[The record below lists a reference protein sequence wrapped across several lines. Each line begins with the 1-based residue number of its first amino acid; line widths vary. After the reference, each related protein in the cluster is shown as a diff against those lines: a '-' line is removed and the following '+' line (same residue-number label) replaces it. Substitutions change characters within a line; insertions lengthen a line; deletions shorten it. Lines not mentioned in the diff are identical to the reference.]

1 LIVMNMKE
9 QFEEAKKIIDD
20 IITMHIQD
28 MYDIDGECEDEAE
41 IEAAFKLLIDLAEES
56 VNFFYVKKE
65 KTKISID

>member
-1 LIVMNMKE
+1 LPDPELAAIIKGMNMKE

-41 IEAAFKLLIDLAEES
+41 IEAALKLIFKLAEQS
-56 VNFFYVKKE
+56 VK
-65 KTKISID
+65 